1 MKIKNE
7 RNGTYDDFLN
17 AILTFESTIDP
28 QKAQYYAENYDNP
41 TATSYQDVEYP
52 GRVIR
57 ARGWN
62 DNQKQC
68 LDKRVFRAF
77 GHW

>member
-28 QKAQYYAENYDNP
+28 QKRNTMPKIMIINRDFL
-41 TATSYQDVEYP
+41 SGCGVSRP
-52 GRVIR
+52 GYSGP
-57 ARGWN
+57 GWN

>member
-41 TATSYQDVEYP
+41 TATLSGCGVSRP
-52 GRVIR
+52 GYSGP
-57 ARGWN
+57 GWN